1 MKELSTESQKK
12 SILDWLSEGN
22 TITALQALN
31 MFGCLRLASRINDL
45 KNDGFTI
52 VEVAEQNGNNENRV
66 EAKLGKLLYIELL
79 NELTSSNKHKVT
91 ITLEAL

>member
-1 MKELSTESQKK
+1 MIKPIEIIWEVEIADNGAIIRQP
-12 SILDWLSEGN
+12 
-22 TITALQALN
+22 QH
-31 MFGCLRLASRINDL
+31 
-45 KNDGFTI
+45 DGSTI

-79 NELTSSNKHKVT
+79 SELTSSNKHKVT